1 MECDRRY
8 GINWKKEH
16 EDLASKW
23 SAICVGW
30 KWCKKILVEFVCV
43 VLFVEYKCAWE

>member
-30 KWCKKILVEFVCV
+30 
-43 VLFVEYKCAWE
+43 